1 MRVLSL
7 ISSSHQCLHLL
18 SGLRVNENQQ
28 VASALHRSKDPLKK
42 RLKEQAKIAR
52 WDEQTY
58 YALAEA
64 ADRSHRHLFKM
75 LRQYDQVLEE
85 PVSSILVSAADGGAG
100 GKSGGGADASLQVTS
115 AKLVRDGDVLALEA
129 FGRFPCL
136 LLDNK

>member
-1 MRVLSL
+1 M
-7 ISSSHQCLHLL
+7 
-18 SGLRVNENQQ
+18 
-28 VASALHRSKDPLKK
+28 ASALHRSKDPLKK

-100 GKSGGGADASLQVTS
+100 GKSGGGADASDGHGSSVASTTPSAHISWTNSS
-115 AKLVRDGDVLALEA
+115 AKFASLQHTTESSLAVLPTKVSSDVSRVQLM
-129 FGRFPCL
+129 
-136 LLDNK
+136 